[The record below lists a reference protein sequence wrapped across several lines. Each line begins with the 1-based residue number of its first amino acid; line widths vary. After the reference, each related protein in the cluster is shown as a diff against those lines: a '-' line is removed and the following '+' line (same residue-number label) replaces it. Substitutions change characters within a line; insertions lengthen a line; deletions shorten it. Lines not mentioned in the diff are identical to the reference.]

1 MIKNVAL
8 QMDPPQ
14 NIDITG
20 DSSYVLGM
28 EAQKRG
34 YQLYYYPPELLSWDS
49 KRGVFAKMQSLKF
62 TTDPKNPAI
71 LGEAETINLTDIDV
85 VLMRQDPPFD
95 MGYITATHLLEQ
107 AETCVVNNPRG
118 VRNAPEKIW
127 VNHFKEFMPH
137 SLISHDKVEIMQF
150 HRDIGD
156 IIIKPLYGNGGFAI
170 FKLNKGDSNAGAL
183 LELFFDKNNIPI
195 IAQQYLPNI
204 TKGDKRVV
212 LIDGEIGGAINR
224 VPQKGELRSNMHVG
238 GTATK
243 TDLTKRDIEICEA
256 LKQPLKQEGLLFTGI
271 DIIDGHLTEIN
282 VTSPTGIQEI
292 NRFNN
297 LCLQSDIWNAIEMRI

>member
-1 MIKNVAL
+1 MVKNVAL

-20 DSSYVLGM
+20 DSSYALGM

-49 KRGVFAKMQSLKF
+49 KRGVFAKMQSLTF
-62 TTDPKNPAI
+62 TTDSKNPAI
-71 LGEAETINLTDIDV
+71 LGEAETINLADIDV

-107 AETCVVNNPRG
+107 AETCVVNNPSG

-137 SLISHDKVEIMQF
+137 SLISHDKIEIMQF
-150 HRDIGD
+150 HRDVGD

-170 FKLNKGDSNAGAL
+170 FKLNKGDSNADAL
-183 LELFFDKNNIPI
+183 LELFFAKDNIPI

-238 GTATK
+238 GTAEK
-243 TDLTKRDIEICEA
+243 TTLTKRDIEICEA